1 MAPPTASTTS
11 LREHKPSTQS
21 CERTQRSTWRRL
33 SGRNGTKLVIS
44 FFWMMRDLK
53 KPPAEKK
60 RRGQME
66 PFSPL
71 HLASLELASLG
82 LSCDS
87 LANWL
92 IWLIVLTQAN
102 LELFSLAFARW
113 ACFLLTSFKWLLQ
126 NNRGYDRS
134 PTYWCC
140 CCRAFAWGLPAGPPT
155 WSPLCPGQPDGSP
168 MQPW

>member
-11 LREHKPSTQS
+11 LREHKPSKQS

-44 FFWMMRDLK
+44 FSWMMRDLK

-71 HLASLELASLG
+71 HLASLELTAARAELQFTAKLAYLIDCINSSQFGAFLISICKMG
-82 LSCDS
+82 L
-87 LANWL
+87 LL
-92 IWLIVLTQAN
+92 I
-102 LELFSLAFARW
+102 
-113 ACFLLTSFKWLLQ
+113 TSFKWLLQ
-126 NNRGYDRS
+126 SNWEYDRS

-140 CCRAFAWGLPAGPPT
+140 CCRAFAWGLPAGRPT
-155 WSPLCPGQPDGSP
+155 WSPLCPVQPDGSP